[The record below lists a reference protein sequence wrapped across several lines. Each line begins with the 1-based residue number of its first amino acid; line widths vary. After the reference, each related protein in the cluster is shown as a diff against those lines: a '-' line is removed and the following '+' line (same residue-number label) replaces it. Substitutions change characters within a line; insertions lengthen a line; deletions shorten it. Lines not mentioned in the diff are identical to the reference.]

1 MMEHPLFHHFLTTQM
16 TMPFWAQGVTSFS
29 NDTSY
34 RNGNFSVQVHISLHH
49 SQTSHSFVHTCEHLN
64 TIYLYIILKLMRR
77 SQDSAFVFKCHIS
90 LYHPQTVQVGSSTS
104 ASLNTIYPYII
115 LKPRKQ
121 LPSQLFS
128 LNTIYLYIILKH
140 TCTHRSQPRGLNTI
154 YLYIILKRSNGGWAD
169 CGVLIPYI
177 FTSFSNM

>member
-1 MMEHPLFHHFLTTQM
+1 MFCSQLCQFE
-16 TMPFWAQGVTSFS
+16 
-29 NDTSY
+29 Y
-34 RNGNFSVQVHISLHH
+34 HISLHH

-177 FTSFSNM
+177 FTSFSNGWRHHGVLFAVLIPYIFTSFSNICCTK